1 MGNFFGAATILW
13 AVLQEAPIMVEKLS
27 IDCIQAKD
35 LNGDG
40 KFDDRHDSLYYVGG
54 RPITDPEEIRRALAG
69 MGITFAAR
77 RMPAVSLWQLNELLS
92 ETWKTWR
99 QGVEIEPERV
109 RDRVPTLLQK
119 LKGIGGST
127 TPNPYEDLVN
137 VAAWKQ
143 MILFQ
148 DAMLGWALSD
158 PAETEASWNIIKY
171 NHSRFLHLSQRYPA
185 ADVDRS
191 LFDRNFQKVCQKRY
205 AHLLQ
210 VMRQLADANIRHS
223 DALNEFD
230 RRADEARDI
239 AVVMQVPFDAEAAE
253 AQRMQVADHLCDYIL
268 EILAKLVAAGLAGAT
283 RYAVN
288 IYNQADGVLQFSRP
302 RLNAESFIDMAQAV
316 ARRDYER
323 YVSLATE
330 AAYQGKDMLCDLYC
344 DQAWRTLKYSDL
356 QTEER
361 RHELLEIKALA
372 ARNAAD

>member
-1 MGNFFGAATILW
+1 MGNFFGAVTILW
-13 AVLQEAPIMVEKLS
+13 AALQEVPTMVVKLS
-27 IDCIQAKD
+27 IDRIQAKD

-40 KFDDRHDSLYYVGG
+40 KFDARHDSLYYVGG
-54 RPITDPEEIRRALAG
+54 RSITDPSEIRRALAD
-69 MGITFAAR
+69 MGITFAAQ
-77 RMPAVSLWQLNELLS
+77 RMPAVSLWQLNDLLG
-92 ETWKTWR
+92 ETWKAWR
-99 QGVEIEPERV
+99 QALEIEPERV

-137 VAAWKQ
+137 EAASHQ
-143 MILFQ
+143 MILLQ
-148 DAMLGWALSD
+148 DAMFGWALSD
-158 PAETEASWNIIKY
+158 PDKTEASWDIIKY
-171 NHSRFLHLSQRYPA
+171 NHSRFIHLSQRYPA

-191 LFDRNFQKVCQKRY
+191 LFDQNFQKVCQKRY

-223 DALNEFD
+223 YALNEFD

-253 AQRMQVADHLCDYIL
+253 AQRMQVADHVCDYIL
-268 EILAKLVAAGLAGAT
+268 EVLAKLVAAGLAGET
-283 RYAVN
+283 RDAVN
-288 IYNQADGVLQFSRP
+288 IYNQAVWVLQFSRP
-302 RLNAESFIDMAQAV
+302 QLNAESFIDMAQTV
-316 ARRDYER
+316 ARRNYER

-344 DQAWRTLKYSDL
+344 DQAWITLRDSDL

-361 RHELLEIKALA
+361 KSELLEIKAMA
-372 ARNAAD
+372 ARNATH